1 MPITFLAKFLIN
13 AYSGQSSYFHAV
25 LQDNV
30 EALIE
35 TVPILIVQKYQPTTV
50 KFGQCM
56 RKLGLQSM
64 SCFCAGSLPL
74 SGSLSLYCFSLQLL
88 FFIVVNK
95 ISIYL
100 SIYLLRHGLLLA
112 ICVFKTI
119 GLINRSCRL
128 SFMSFIQAYM

>member
-1 MPITFLAKFLIN
+1 
-13 AYSGQSSYFHAV
+13 
-25 LQDNV
+25 
-30 EALIE
+30 
-35 TVPILIVQKYQPTTV
+35 
-50 KFGQCM
+50 M

-100 SIYLLRHGLLLA
+100 SIYLSFETRSVAGDLR
-112 ICVFKTI
+112 
-119 GLINRSCRL
+119 
-128 SFMSFIQAYM
+128 IQNDRPY

>member
-1 MPITFLAKFLIN
+1 M
-13 AYSGQSSYFHAV
+13 
-25 LQDNV
+25 QDNV

-35 TVPILIVQKYQPTTV
+35 TVPVLIVQKYQPTTV

-95 ISIYL
+95 ISNFKRAIFGLRVHKKTFGDPDPHWELTALPRPL
-100 SIYLLRHGLLLA
+100 SWI
-112 ICVFKTI
+112 
-119 GLINRSCRL
+119 
-128 SFMSFIQAYM
+128 